1 MYHAVQPWRT
11 AVGSGA
17 NGMKFVYVDETGDKG
32 QSDVFVMTGL
42 LIDAYSLRK
51 YTATFDGMIAAFLA
65 RHPKSPRELKAKEF
79 INGSGDWS
87 KVNAGERKKFLDEI
101 CDLAVECAT
110 VYAIAFSFQNFEKAI
125 DVGYVAL
132 MASTRKSWLHFR
144 SSPVDF
150 CGSRLAIGAASE
162 RARALAMPA
171 GTRAQ
176 ALQTRANSSGVVPAS
191 SRIECGFLLGRLDRQ
206 TRVVN

>member
-79 INGSGDWS
+79 ING
-87 KVNAGERKKFLDEI
+87 I

-144 SSPVDF
+144 SS
-150 CGSRLAIGAASE
+150 
-162 RARALAMPA
+162 
-171 GTRAQ
+171 
-176 ALQTRANSSGVVPAS
+176 
-191 SRIECGFLLGRLDRQ
+191 
-206 TRVVN
+206 

>member
-17 NGMKFVYVDETGDKG
+17 NGMKFVYVDGTGDKG

-150 CGSRLAIGAASE
+150 CCSRLAIGAATE
-162 RARALAMPA
+162 RARALAMPP

-176 ALQTRANSSGVVPAS
+176 VYKRDSSGVAPAS
-191 SRIECGFLLGRLDRQ
+191 PQVAYRRRGA
-206 TRVVN
+206 